1 MLKLEEYDINP
12 VLIMIDMQN
21 GFVSKGGSQD
31 LLGMDEFSY
40 QRAIPR
46 IHHLISMCRS
56 ANIPINLSNMKF
68 YTLYRKVI
76 SILSQ

>member
-12 VLIMIDMQN
+12 ALIMIDMQN

-31 LLGMDEFSY
+31 LLGMDDFSY
-40 QRAIPR
+40 QRAISR

-76 SILSQ
+76 SILS

>member
-12 VLIMIDMQN
+12 ALIMIDMQN

-31 LLGMDEFSY
+31 LLGMDDFSY
-40 QRAIPR
+40 QRTIPR

-56 ANIPINLSNMKF
+56 ADIPINLSNMKF

-76 SILSQ
+76 SILS

>member
-12 VLIMIDMQN
+12 ALIMIDMQN

-31 LLGMDEFSY
+31 LLGTDDFSY

-56 ANIPINLSNMKF
+56 ADIPINLSNMKF

-76 SILSQ
+76 SILS